1 METPLAVLMEKVPLP
16 TRCSNGI
23 YEWSENN
30 GWTPSD
36 GIPPRETPVTVYV
49 DREELATLMCTPDKL
64 SFLVAGFLRSE
75 GIIRRLDDIAM
86 MRVCDQEQTVD
97 VRLVSPRKA
106 TKEKRI
112 LTSGCGG
119 GVTFDGGRSPLP
131 VTADCRVEPR
141 HILSC
146 MRQLLIYHDGTGR
159 RRGTHNSALADGEQ
173 LLVVSED
180 VGRHNTLDK
189 IWGECLFN
197 NLKTDGK
204 MLISTGRLSS
214 EMMLKAGKMN
224 VPVAVSLNSATE
236 RAVGLAKEM
245 GITAVGYAR
254 GSRLLAYSRPDRLGM
269 TSICDELSRDVRT
282 YAASSC

>member
-1 METPLAVLMEKVPLP
+1 METLMAVLIETAPILNQ
-16 TRCSNGI
+16 CSNGV
-23 YEWSENN
+23 YEWSEGK

-36 GIPPRETPVTVYV
+36 GTPPRETPVTVYV
-49 DREELATLMCTPDKL
+49 DREELATMMCTPDKL
-64 SFLVAGFLRSE
+64 SFLVIGFLRSE
-75 GIIRRLDDIAM
+75 GIIRKLDDIAM

-97 VRLVSPRKA
+97 VRLISPRKA
-106 TKEKRI
+106 IQQKRI

-119 GVTFDGGRSPLP
+119 GVTFDSGSSPLP

-141 HILSC
+141 QILSC
-146 MRQLLIYHDGTGR
+146 MRQLLIYHDGTGK

-189 IWGECLFN
+189 IWGECLFRN
-197 NLKTDGK
+197 IRTDGK

-236 RAVGLAKEM
+236 RAVRLAKEM

-254 GSRLLAYSRPDRLGM
+254 GSRLLAYSRHDRLGM
-269 TSICDELSRDVRT
+269 TLGWP
-282 YAASSC
+282 